1 MSSAVGEGCVQ
12 RTASLHEKT
21 VQQLASGE
29 LEDLPRRRG
38 PDKGPRL
45 RTERITV
52 HPLAWKNALR
62 LADGDW
68 RRIEI
73 RSETS
78 LVVHN
83 TPGPWS

>member
-1 MSSAVGEGCVQ
+1 MQ

-21 VQQLASGE
+21 VQQLACGE
-29 LEDLPRRRG
+29 LEEMPRRRG
-38 PDKGPRL
+38 ADKGPRL
-45 RTERITV
+45 RTQLTKV
-52 HPLAWKNALR
+52 HPLAWKTALR

-73 RSETS
+73 RSATS
-78 LVVHN
+78 LLVHN